1 MKVKKYS
8 RRVDAI
14 KCDSCGNIFMS
25 GRSADELPNGLGF
38 EDMNG
43 NVINIC
49 RKCLIKLG
57 QMTDDEKDTFF
68 KTLYKNKG
76 E

>member
-8 RRVDAI
+8 RRVDAV

-25 GRSADELPNGLGF
+25 GPTYDGLPNGLGF
-38 EDMNG
+38 EDKDG
-43 NVINIC
+43 NIINIC
-49 RKCLIKLG
+49 KKCLIKLG
-57 QMTDDEKDTFF
+57 QMTDDEKDKFF
-68 KTLYKNKG
+68 KELYKNKG